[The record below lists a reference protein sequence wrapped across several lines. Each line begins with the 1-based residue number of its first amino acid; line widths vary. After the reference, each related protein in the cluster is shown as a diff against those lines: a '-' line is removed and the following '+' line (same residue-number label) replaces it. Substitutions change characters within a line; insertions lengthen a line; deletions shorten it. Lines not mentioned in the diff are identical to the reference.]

1 MIIPDSIIV
10 ALQKEMQ
17 KAGFISREAVLRIAQ
32 QFAVSPT
39 RVYSVASFY
48 QQFTFVPQGKHV
60 ISVCLGTACFIAGA
74 EKILAMLK
82 QELGISEGEV
92 TADGQFSIQKNTRCL
107 GKCAA
112 APVVMIDDQ
121 IYENATAEQIK
132 EIIHELR

>member
-10 ALQKEMQ
+10 ALQREMQ
-17 KAGFISREAVLRIAQ
+17 SVGFISREAVNRIAKE
-32 QFAVSPT
+32 FAVSPT
-39 RVYSVASFY
+39 QVYSVASFY
-48 QQFTFVPQGKHV
+48 QQFSFVPQGKHV
-60 ISVCLGTACFIAGA
+60 ISVCMGTACFITGA

-82 QELGISEGEV
+82 QELGIGEGEV

-112 APVVMIDDQ
+112 APVVMIDEQ
-121 IYENATAEQIK
+121 IYENATVEQIK

>member
-17 KAGFISREAVLRIAQ
+17 KAGFISREAVQRIAQ
-32 QFAVSPT
+32 EFAVSPT
-39 RVYSVASFY
+39 QVYSVASFY

-60 ISVCLGTACFIAGA
+60 ISVCLGTACFVAGA

-121 IYENATAEQIK
+121 IYENATVEQIK